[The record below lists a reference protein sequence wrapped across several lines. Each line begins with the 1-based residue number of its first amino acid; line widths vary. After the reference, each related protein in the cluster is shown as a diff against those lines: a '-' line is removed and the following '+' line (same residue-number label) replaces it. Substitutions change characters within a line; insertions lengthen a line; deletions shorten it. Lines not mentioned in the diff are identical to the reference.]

1 MLFGVSLGGG
11 PGKQMGASVLAAP
24 TQLLADRLSTV
35 ESRSGGR
42 SQNKNCGNVR
52 QSRSSADL
60 VKLKYHMCEMFCLCP
75 NNCSQLIMFII
86 PN

>member
-1 MLFGVSLGGG
+1 MSLGGE

-35 ESRSGGR
+35 ESRSGVR
-42 SQNKNCGNVR
+42 SWNKNCGHVR

-60 VKLKYHMCEMFCLCP
+60 VK
-75 NNCSQLIMFII
+75 
-86 PN
+86 